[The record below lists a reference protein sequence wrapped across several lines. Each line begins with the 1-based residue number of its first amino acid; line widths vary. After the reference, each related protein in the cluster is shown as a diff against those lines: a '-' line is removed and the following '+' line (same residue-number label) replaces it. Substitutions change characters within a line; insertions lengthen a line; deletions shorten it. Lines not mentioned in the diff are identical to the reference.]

1 MSPTRK
7 RYRGSYMGY
16 KSSFDAKGVFDLC
29 LYRTTSR
36 GNDDH
41 LFIEVEIDRSS
52 IRCIYRAMQQF
63 ADAERTDI
71 KELPL

>member
-1 MSPTRK
+1 MSPPRK
-7 RYRGSYMGY
+7 RYRGSYMAY
-16 KSSFDAKGVFDLC
+16 TSSFDGTGVFDLSI
-29 LYRTTSR
+29 YRTTSR

-63 ADAERTDI
+63 AEAEREDV